1 MISIPHVW
9 LAVSRCLLVGA
20 MVTLPGTAPANTDFS
35 AGKTPEQ
42 LFNSSCSGCHRSPY
56 GMAHGRNSPALTAFL
71 REHYTT
77 NAQWAGLLAGYLIR
91 ARPSTSR
98 AHTTENWFL
107 KIFWR
112 IWREVSTTSWWLIGQ
127 LAKLLRV

>member
-9 LAVSRCLLVGA
+9 LPVSRCLLVGA
-20 MVTLPGTAPANTDFS
+20 MVTLPGTAPAHTDFS

-56 GMAHGRNSPALTAFL
+56 GMAHGRNAPALTAFL
-71 REHYTT
+71 REHHTT
-77 NAQWAGLLAGYLIR
+77 NAQWARLLAGYLIR
-91 ARPSTSR
+91 ARPSTFR
-98 AHTTENWFL
+98 THTTENWFL

-112 IWREVSTTSWWLIGQ
+112 IWWEVSTTLW
-127 LAKLLRV
+127 